1 MMEEDRNSFAEEL
14 RRDGIFLRDERM
26 LHLYQQVKTVSRTDA
41 NVLIHGESGTGKD
54 LFAKYIHKN
63 SGRKGKAF
71 VHLNCSA
78 IPQELFEA
86 ELFGYEAGAFS
97 GALASGK
104 VGLVELADGGTLYL
118 DEVGEI
124 TPQNQATLLYLLEY
138 QQLTRVGG
146 SQTRQVDLRI
156 ISATNRDLAAC
167 VQEGLF
173 RSDLYYRLKTV
184 EVHIPPLRE
193 RPKDIL
199 TFVECFEAS
208 RGNLH
213 SFEQDALDYLLSLP
227 WNGNVR
233 ELQNFLEK
241 LSVLE
246 EPGPIKR
253 EMLTDG
259 RYRFSQLKEVSH
271 QKRPEVR
278 FKTLKQATAE
288 FERAY
293 ITQAIHETAT
303 LSEAAQR
310 LGLDLTT
317 LNRKKRKL
325 GIYKR
330 AGGARKKDGI

>member
-1 MMEEDRNSFAEEL
+1 MMEENRGSFAEKL

-26 LHLYQQVKTVSRTDA
+26 LHLYQQITAVSRTDA

-54 LFAKYIHKN
+54 LLAKYIHKN
-63 SGRKGKAF
+63 SSRKSKAF

-124 TPQNQATLLYLLEY
+124 MPQNQATLLYLLEY

-184 EVHIPPLRE
+184 EAHIPPLRE

-199 TFVECFEAS
+199 TFVACFEAS

-213 SFEQDALDYLLSLP
+213 SFEQDALNYLLSLP

-246 EPGPIKR
+246 EPGRIKR

-259 RYRFSQLKEVSH
+259 RYRFSQLKEVSL

-278 FKTLKQATAE
+278 FKTLRQATAE

-293 ITQAIHETAT
+293 IIQAIHETAT

-330 AGGARKKDGI
+330 ASESRKRDCI